1 MRKIQRLNNTRLR
14 SFSGALRAL
23 QFCEALAC
31 GASEVRKL
39 GEEVEKSFAKLD
51 DTIHTIA
58 VHTAQNVHTQHAYSC
73 TRTCRYRHCILVP
86 VVESTCTCMYM
97 NHSSVVFYLPSTV
110 PRSSYI

>member
-1 MRKIQRLNNTRLR
+1 MFDSHKFIILIYKASL
-14 SFSGALRAL
+14 FAGALRAR

-58 VHTAQNVHTQHAYSC
+58 VHTAQNVHTQHAYRS
-73 TRTCRYRHCILVP
+73 TLWLV
-86 VVESTCTCMYM
+86 
-97 NHSSVVFYLPSTV
+97 L
-110 PRSSYI
+110 